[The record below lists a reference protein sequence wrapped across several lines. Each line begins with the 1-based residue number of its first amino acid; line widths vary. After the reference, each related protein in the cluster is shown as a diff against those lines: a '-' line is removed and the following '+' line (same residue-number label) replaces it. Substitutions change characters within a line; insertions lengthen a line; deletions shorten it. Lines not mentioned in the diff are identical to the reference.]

1 MKIEKNYSKGEV
13 NRAGLNLLNN
23 IRPEYAEAK
32 GILDNWRACHV
43 APLNSFQ
50 ISLRNKLKIIDG
62 DALIS
67 QRLKRSPSIISKL
80 ERNSKMLLSRM
91 QDIGGI
97 RAVTGSMQNVR
108 ALEAAYKK
116 GTRAFSVVQGGKD
129 YIIFPKDSGNRGI
142 HLVFKCKNGFSIE
155 LQVRT
160 QIQHAWATA
169 VETMGTFLDHSLKS
183 SEGPDEWL
191 DFFAL
196 ASSAFAVLEG
206 TPRIPKH
213 NSLTDKETF
222 EKLLEMERRLDVI
235 NKLAGFRVVAR
246 HISNDKKRGQYHLVT
261 LDLDLMKASIQ
272 SYSAK
277 DIATANEEYSKKEA
291 EITSGRKMQVV
302 LVSSESIIGLKKA
315 YPSYFLDAELFSKQI
330 KVIKKRLEKIKG

>member
-129 YIIFPKDSGNRGI
+129 YIIFPKDSGYRGI
-142 HLVFKCKNGFSIE
+142 HLVFK
-155 LQVRT
+155 
-160 QIQHAWATA
+160 
-169 VETMGTFLDHSLKS
+169 
-183 SEGPDEWL
+183 WL
-191 DFFAL
+191 L
-196 ASSAFAVLEG
+196 
-206 TPRIPKH
+206 
-213 NSLTDKETF
+213 
-222 EKLLEMERRLDVI
+222 
-235 NKLAGFRVVAR
+235 
-246 HISNDKKRGQYHLVT
+246 Y
-261 LDLDLMKASIQ
+261 
-272 SYSAK
+272 
-277 DIATANEEYSKKEA
+277 
-291 EITSGRKMQVV
+291 
-302 LVSSESIIGLKKA
+302 
-315 YPSYFLDAELFSKQI
+315 
-330 KVIKKRLEKIKG
+330 